1 MIQPIYDTGIA
12 FILAFQSLGGW
23 LNSPMQLLSFLGND
37 LFFLFVAPII
47 FWAIDAALGLRLGL
61 FLMISASINEAL
73 KLILHSPRPY
83 WYSTRVAALSS
94 ETSFGIP
101 SGHAQNAV
109 VVWGTLA
116 AYINKLWAWI
126 VAIALIFLIGLSRTY
141 LAVHFPTDVL
151 AGWLIGALL
160 LWFLLKTEKPLLKWF
175 KPLSRPVQLF
185 LALAGSIA
193 LILLNVLARST
204 LSSWSIPQDWITNA
218 FRAFPELTITPL
230 SINGAFSNAGAFFGL
245 AAGAIMLQ
253 SSKGGFDAG
262 GPAWKRIVRYLVGLV
277 GISLIYFG
285 LSAIFPHGE
294 DFTSQGLRYFRYTL
308 VGFWVTYLAPS
319 LFLMLKLAE
328 RKKPVE

>member
-1 MIQPIYDTGIA
+1 MIQSIYDSGIA
-12 FILAFQSLGGW
+12 FILALQSFGAW

-37 LFFLFVAPII
+37 LFYLLVAPII
-47 FWAIDAALGLRLGL
+47 YWSIDAALGLRLGL

-83 WYSTRVAALSS
+83 WHSPRVTAFSS

-116 AYINKLWAWI
+116 FYINKLWAWI
-126 VAIALIFLIGLSRTY
+126 VAIALILLIGLSRMY

-151 AGWLIGALL
+151 AGWLIGGLL
-160 LWFLLKTEKPLLKWF
+160 LWILLKSEKPLLKWF
-175 KPLSRPVQLF
+175 KPLSRPVQLL

-218 FRAFPELTITPL
+218 LSAFPDQAIDPL

-253 SSKGGFDAG
+253 SSNGGYDAG
-262 GPAWKRIVRYLVGLV
+262 GPLWKRFVRYLVGLI
-277 GISLIYFG
+277 GITLIYFG

-294 DFTSQGLRYFRYTL
+294 DFVSQGLRYFRYTL
-308 VGFWVTYLAPS
+308 VGFWVTYLAPA
-319 LFLMLKLAE
+319 LFLLLKLAD
-328 RKKPVE
+328 RKKPVG